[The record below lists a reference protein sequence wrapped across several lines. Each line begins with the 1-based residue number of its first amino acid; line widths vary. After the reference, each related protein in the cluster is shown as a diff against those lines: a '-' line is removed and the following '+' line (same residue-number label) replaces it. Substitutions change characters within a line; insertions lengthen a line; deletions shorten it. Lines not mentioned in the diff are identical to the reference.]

1 MTPNRIARIRQSILD
16 HYREHN
22 AVDRCMNCQTAEVLI
37 AVEKD
42 SFRKGASMERE
53 ACATMC
59 EAELR
64 RLHAEVERYERIQCE
79 SGETLGE
86 APPAV

>member
-42 SFRKGASMERE
+42 SFRKGASKERE
-53 ACATMC
+53 ACAKVV
-59 EAELR
+59 EAETIDLSSEWR
-64 RLHAEVERYERIQCE
+64 DVPTEE
-79 SGETLGE
+79 ETK
-86 APPAV
+86 